1 MNSNRFRLQRKLT
14 RCEGFSIIECLIA
27 LSIFTIGILAVAAL
41 VLSSIG
47 ENASAR
53 RITEATALAE
63 DRLEILTAMSY
74 DAVATPPDP
83 VTQGAYTINWVVTEG
98 DIVPQTKTISVEVS
112 WTYRGKSR
120 NVTIQYLLSPVA

>member
-1 MNSNRFRLQRKLT
+1 MNSNRIRLQLRLT
-14 RCEGFSIIECLIA
+14 RCEGLSIIECLIA

-63 DRLEILTAMSY
+63 DCLEQLMAQSY
-74 DAVATPPDP
+74 EDIVTDGY
-83 VTQGAYTINWVVTEG
+83 TQGAYTVNWVVTE
-98 DIVPQTKTISVEVS
+98 DIIVAQTKSITVAVS
-112 WTYRGKSR
+112 WVYRGKQR
-120 NVTIQYLLSPVA
+120 NVTIQHLLSPIA

>member
-1 MNSNRFRLQRKLT
+1 MNSNRIRLQLRLT
-14 RCEGFSIIECLIA
+14 RCEGLSIIECLIA

-63 DRLEILTAMSY
+63 DCLEQLMARSY
-74 DAVATPPDP
+74 EEIVTDGF
-83 VTQGAYTINWVVTEG
+83 TQGAYTVNWVVTE
-98 DIVPQTKTISVEVS
+98 DIIVAQTKSITVAVS
-112 WTYRGKSR
+112 WVYRGKQR
-120 NVTIQYLLSPVA
+120 NVTIQHLLSPVV